1 MINTIHMAYTLR
13 MLEIFSSAA
22 IKNKKNASQA
32 ANAVQRRERDARN
45 GSFAKNMYEENSS
58 EKMA

>member
-1 MINTIHMAYTLR
+1 